1 MRIVNTETHKCDKHY
16 MAHVVCLD
24 KKVAQFN
31 VGSRVNMD
39 GNILSHGRASED
51 LELLCKDMT
60 NAKAFEKD
68 GYSGWSKW
76 LKKNGITE
84 CVCNA
89 HARRE
94 FEESKAEDPL
104 PSRIGLGF
112 YTLLNMVER
121 YIKAE
126 GLTGK
131 RKKDIRMDLEKPIW
145 TAFVS
150 WSTAEYDRHP
160 KGSAISGALGYL
172 LKRRKELMAY
182 LKNPMMPI
190 DNNACERGFKP
201 LVKGRKT
208 SLFFQ
213 NLIGA
218 WRSSM
223 MYSFFETC
231 AMNHLNPLQWLTY
244 VLNNIKT
251 TPADRLPNLLPQNF
265 DKRLLKLV

>member
-1 MRIVNTETHKCDKHY
+1 MDKLHARTCDLLEPLFDLHYYDVIKGEYLLGDGSPVRIVNTETHKCDKHY

-24 KKVAQFN
+24 KNAALFN
-31 VGSRVNMD
+31 VGSRVDMD

-84 CVCNA
+84 CACNA

-94 FEESKAEDPL
+94 FEESKAEAPL
-104 PSRIGLGF
+104 PSKIGLGF

-131 RKKDIRMDLEKPIW
+131 RKKDIRMGQEKPI
-145 TAFVS
+145 
-150 WSTAEYDRHP
+150 
-160 KGSAISGALGYL
+160 
-172 LKRRKELMAY
+172 
-182 LKNPMMPI
+182 
-190 DNNACERGFKP
+190 
-201 LVKGRKT
+201 
-208 SLFFQ
+208 
-213 NLIGA
+213 
-218 WRSSM
+218 
-223 MYSFFETC
+223 
-231 AMNHLNPLQWLTY
+231 
-244 VLNNIKT
+244 
-251 TPADRLPNLLPQNF
+251 
-265 DKRLLKLV
+265 

>member
-1 MRIVNTETHKCDKHY
+1 MHYYDVIKGEYLLGDGSPVRIVNTETHKCDKHY

-24 KKVAQFN
+24 KNAALFN
-31 VGSRVNMD
+31 VGSRVDMD

-84 CVCNA
+84 CACNA

-94 FEESKAEDPL
+94 FEESKAEAPL
-104 PSRIGLGF
+104 PSKIGLGF

-131 RKKDIRMDLEKPIW
+131 RKKDIRMGQEKPI
-145 TAFVS
+145 
-150 WSTAEYDRHP
+150 
-160 KGSAISGALGYL
+160 
-172 LKRRKELMAY
+172 
-182 LKNPMMPI
+182 
-190 DNNACERGFKP
+190 
-201 LVKGRKT
+201 
-208 SLFFQ
+208 
-213 NLIGA
+213 
-218 WRSSM
+218 
-223 MYSFFETC
+223 
-231 AMNHLNPLQWLTY
+231 
-244 VLNNIKT
+244 
-251 TPADRLPNLLPQNF
+251 
-265 DKRLLKLV
+265 